1 MLASAFAKWLSFGI
15 RFSRFRRSAPLGAF
29 PGALRFRIAQ
39 GSNLLSRGVR
49 VKGGLHPPQ
58 SAHDF
63 GAREPPARG
72 RPPEGLPGGGR
83 APARPRPAPEGGGRP
98 PSGASPL
105 PRERLP
111 SGQPPS
117 PLRRSAPTGR
127 GIANPPNRLTP
138 DPTSG
143 ASRAY
148 LSNKEAL
155 LRMARAITPM
165 NPVTKTGAIG
175 EPSPV

>member
-39 GSNLLSRGVR
+39 GSNLLSPGVR
-49 VKGGLHPPQ
+49 VKGGFHPPQ

-63 GAREPPARG
+63 GAREPPVRG
-72 RPPEGLPGGGR
+72 RPPEGLPRRR
-83 APARPRPAPEGGGRP
+83 ARASPAPSRTRRRRRP
-98 PSGASPL
+98 PSGAGPL
-105 PRERLP
+105 PRERLPSSTARRKRRPP

-127 GIANPPNRLTP
+127 GIANPPNQLTP

-148 LSNKEAL
+148 LTNKRENP
-155 LRMARAITPM
+155 ITDGPDRD
-165 NPVTKTGAIG
+165 
-175 EPSPV
+175 E